1 MINEIKNKLN
11 LKEQIKDIL
20 LDNEIK
26 DNLLKYFEEKMSD
39 NYINKK
45 EIINIIELKE
55 KEINDKL
62 DERHERHKDLE
73 SKINNNLINIK
84 KNSTKIKSQSKQL
97 EEIIKII
104 EINEYI
110 EKIINNNIFIQ
121 NIKKNIDENI
131 SNNILMKKLFNEINF
146 LKAKKDF

>member
-1 MINEIKNKLN
+1 MENEINNLKKLISEKNSPENKENEKKEMINEIKNKLN

-84 KNSTKIKSQSKQL
+84 FKRLKNLFLIK
-97 EEIIKII
+97 
-104 EINEYI
+104 N
-110 EKIINNNIFIQ
+110 FD
-121 NIKKNIDENI
+121 KKNYNI
-131 SNNILMKKLFNEINF
+131 S
-146 LKAKKDF
+146 